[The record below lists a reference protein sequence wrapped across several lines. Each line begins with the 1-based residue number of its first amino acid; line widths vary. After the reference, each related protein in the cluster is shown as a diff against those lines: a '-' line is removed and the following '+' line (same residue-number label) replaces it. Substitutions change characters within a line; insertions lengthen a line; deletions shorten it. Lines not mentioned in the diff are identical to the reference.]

1 MASTSITAIR
11 SSSYENFTWP
21 TIFLKHL
28 LVDLISLSNT
38 PPHQGAFFR
47 LKYHST
53 LTLVKVSFYILVSY
67 NGFSCLRCCLE
78 SLSIVR
84 KKLVW
89 KAPPRAESFQASNKC
104 CCGHVWHNVK
114 VHRMCDTTHV
124 QANPD
129 LFTLRHSECLDIQW
143 SSKSTAVQENG
154 GSSLTR

>member
-89 KAPPRAESFQASNKC
+89 KAPPCAESFQASNEC
-104 CCGHVWHNVK
+104 CCGHIRYNVK
-114 VHRMCDTTHV
+114 V

-129 LFTLRHSECLDIQW
+129 FFTLRHSECLDVQW
-143 SSKSTAVQENG
+143 SSKINCSTRERW
-154 GSSLTR
+154 LFFDTIDR